1 MNVKRV
7 ILGLALTLAFIVLF
21 TTCTRRVDQNFAA
34 RRSPVAEQIF
44 TRIKASNLRAGGE
57 PIYASVALNG
67 FYERRLYRPAWA
79 NEQSPT
85 RLVDDLVNALRRAD
99 IEGLRPSDYHLA
111 AIEARLAAL
120 RADIQKGLVVAPDRF
135 AELDLLLTDAF
146 LLYGSHLLPGR
157 VNPETLQQQWVANER
172 SVALANVLESALGS
186 NNIAGALGTLSPAQ
200 PGFRRLREALVH
212 YRELAS
218 SGGWPTI
225 PDGPTLK
232 RGDNGSRVAALRERL
247 SLDGYSG
254 VAKWEYPTLFDETLE
269 QALKR
274 FQLHHSLNATGT
286 LDAATRAELNVSV
299 ERRMEQLEVNLERW
313 RWLPQ
318 DLGRRYILVNIP
330 TFKLEVV
337 EDGSVV
343 LDMRIVVGTANNPT
357 PVLNDKVKHI
367 ALNPYWNVPR
377 DMLLKEMLPRIRS
390 DPSYLARGNYR
401 VLKGSGPEAREVDPA
416 TVNWWAINPDDFP
429 YRLRQDPGPHNG
441 MGRLKFIF
449 INKFNVYLHDTPGR
463 HLFEK
468 TQRAF
473 SHGCIRIE
481 KPIDLAVYLL
491 RQDPRW
497 NRDALLGELGKKVG
511 QNVMLPEQVP
521 VYLVY
526 WTARANADGT
536 IQFCPD
542 IYGWDAPLLGAM
554 RARAPLP
561 TKKVVGPEP
570 REANNDV
577 PQGDKVAPIGSLSVQ
592 RQY

>member
-1 MNVKRV
+1 
-7 ILGLALTLAFIVLF
+7 
-21 TTCTRRVDQNFAA
+21 
-34 RRSPVAEQIF
+34 
-44 TRIKASNLRAGGE
+44 
-57 PIYASVALNG
+57 
-67 FYERRLYRPAWA
+67 
-79 NEQSPT
+79 
-85 RLVDDLVNALRRAD
+85 
-99 IEGLRPSDYHLA
+99 
-111 AIEARLAAL
+111 
-120 RADIQKGLVVAPDRF
+120 
-135 AELDLLLTDAF
+135 
-146 LLYGSHLLPGR
+146 
-157 VNPETLQQQWVANER
+157 
-172 SVALANVLESALGS
+172 
-186 NNIAGALGTLSPAQ
+186 
-200 PGFRRLREALVH
+200 VH

-247 SLDGYSG
+247 SLDGDSG
-254 VAKWEYPTLFDETLE
+254 VAKCEYPALFDETLE

-526 WTARANADGT
+526 WTARADADGT
-536 IQFCPD
+536 TQFCPD

-561 TKKVVGPEP
+561 TKKVVSTEL

-577 PQGDKVAPIGSLSVQ
+577 PQGDKFLPLGVQ